1 MKTKLII
8 IAFVVSGCLSLHAIN
23 RNYYTRAEGNKYI
36 LQDDQA
42 KREYYRN
49 GVLKSEIP
57 YSEGRKNGIAK
68 EYYENGSI
76 KSETPYEDGV
86 KNGIV
91 REYDENGELI
101 SENTFTDGVQ
111 GQKTIM
117 KRRK

>member
-8 IAFVVSGCLSLHAIN
+8 IVFVVFGCLSLHAIN
-23 RNYYTRAEGNKYI
+23 RNYY

-57 YSEGRKNGIAK
+57 YAEGRKNGIAR

-101 SENTFTDGVQ
+101 SETTFTDGVQ
-111 GQKTIM
+111 GDLVIVKL
-117 KRRK
+117 